1 MNDSSYIP
9 VDGGVCAPQGFLGS
23 AVSCGIKKPEAT
35 RLDLALIYSTE
46 PCVSAGTFTT
56 NRVQAACVK
65 VSREHLRKG
74 DIRAIVANSGNANAC
89 TGARGVEDARGE
101 CTRIAGILG
110 LKPCE
115 VAVCSTGVIGLP
127 MPMMRIYPK
136 FPELAE
142 GLSRDKG
149 HEVAQAVMTSDTK
162 EKIIAIEFMVQ
173 GRPVRIGACCK
184 GAGMINP
191 CMATMLCFITTDAGI
206 SRDVLELCVQS
217 GVKSSFNCITID
229 GDMSTNDTVLVMANG
244 ASGVT
249 LESPED
255 IYAFQQAL
263 AYVML
268 ELAKHIV
275 QDGERVTKFVTVRV
289 TGGRTEDEAKKAA
302 EAVAKSSLVKSS
314 WNGNDPNWGR
324 IIHAVGYCGA
334 KVDEE
339 KIESLLHVVQQ
350 FDPPGVGARDLREC
364 LLLQVKRRLAE
375 MSTPALMNAQIIL
388 ENYFEEFSKKH
399 YEKISKRM
407 RISEEELKEAVD
419 EILKLNPKP
428 GGQISDSSV
437 PGAEKIIPDFNLD
450 IVDGELQLSLNT
462 GDIPELRLNKSYV
475 NMLEDYQKNSN
486 SREKK
491 DVVSFV
497 KYKLNSA
504 RSFIDAVQQRNNT
517 LMLTMTAI
525 VQFQKPFFLTGDESK
540 LKPMILRDIADIT
553 GLDVSTISR
562 VSNSKYIQTW
572 FGIYSLKQFFSGSMP
587 TSSGEEVSTGELKNV
602 LKEIVDGEDK
612 RKPYTDDELVELMN
626 KKGYQIARRTIAKY
640 RQLLD
645 IPVARLRREV

>member
-1 MNDSSYIP
+1 MLKQNL
-9 VDGGVCAPQGFLGS
+9 QQKLGLKINPLQIQL
-23 AVSCGIKKPEAT
+23 IKLLELPTYQLEQRIKEELESNPLLEEGEEKPEPEVDIKEDGDEVDYDENSQEEDNYESSEDEFSLDDYISDEDDIPDYKLTASNASKDDDT
-35 RLDLALIYSTE
+35 REFVLSGGISFRENLVEQL
-46 PCVSAGTFTT
+46 GTQPLGEMDRKICEYIIG
-56 NRVQAACVK
+56 NIDDDGY
-65 VSREHLRKG
+65 LR
-74 DIRAIVANSGNANAC
+74 
-89 TGARGVEDARGE
+89 RGVENIVDDLAFG
-101 CTRIAGILG
+101 AGI
-110 LKPCE
+110 E
-115 VAVCSTGVIGLP
+115 V
-127 MPMMRIYPK
+127 
-136 FPELAE
+136 
-142 GLSRDKG
+142 D
-149 HEVAQAVMTSDTK
+149 D
-162 EKIIAIEFMVQ
+162 
-173 GRPVRIGACCK
+173 
-184 GAGMINP
+184 
-191 CMATMLCFITTDAGI
+191 
-206 SRDVLELCVQS
+206 
-217 GVKSSFNCITID
+217 
-229 GDMSTNDTVLVMANG
+229 
-244 ASGVT
+244 
-249 LESPED
+249 
-255 IYAFQQAL
+255 
-263 AYVML
+263 
-268 ELAKHIV
+268 
-275 QDGERVTKFVTVRV
+275 
-289 TGGRTEDEAKKAA
+289 
-302 EAVAKSSLVKSS
+302 
-314 WNGNDPNWGR
+314 
-324 IIHAVGYCGA
+324 
-334 KVDEE
+334 E
-339 KIESLLHVVQQ
+339 KIESLLRVVQR
-350 FDPPGVGARDLREC
+350 FDPAGVGARDLREC

-375 MSTPALMNAQIIL
+375 TSAPALVNARIIL
-388 ENYFEEFSKKH
+388 ESYFEEFSKKH

-407 RISEEELKEAVD
+407 RISDEELKEAVD

-497 KYKLNSA
+497 KYKLSSA

-525 VQFQKPFFLTGDESK
+525 VQFQKPFFQTGDESK

-587 TSSGEEVSTGELKNV
+587 TISGEEVSTGELKNV

>member
-1 MNDSSYIP
+1 MTASNASKDDDAREFVLSGGISFRENLVEQFGTQHLGEMDRKICEYIIGNIDDDGYLRRDVENI
-9 VDGGVCAPQGFLGS
+9 VD
-23 AVSCGIKKPEAT
+23 
-35 RLDLALIYSTE
+35 DLAF
-46 PCVSAGTFTT
+46 G
-56 NRVQAACVK
+56 
-65 VSREHLRKG
+65 
-74 DIRAIVANSGNANAC
+74 
-89 TGARGVEDARGE
+89 
-101 CTRIAGILG
+101 AGI
-110 LKPCE
+110 E
-115 VAVCSTGVIGLP
+115 V
-127 MPMMRIYPK
+127 
-136 FPELAE
+136 
-142 GLSRDKG
+142 D
-149 HEVAQAVMTSDTK
+149 D
-162 EKIIAIEFMVQ
+162 
-173 GRPVRIGACCK
+173 
-184 GAGMINP
+184 
-191 CMATMLCFITTDAGI
+191 
-206 SRDVLELCVQS
+206 
-217 GVKSSFNCITID
+217 
-229 GDMSTNDTVLVMANG
+229 
-244 ASGVT
+244 
-249 LESPED
+249 
-255 IYAFQQAL
+255 
-263 AYVML
+263 
-268 ELAKHIV
+268 
-275 QDGERVTKFVTVRV
+275 
-289 TGGRTEDEAKKAA
+289 
-302 EAVAKSSLVKSS
+302 
-314 WNGNDPNWGR
+314 
-324 IIHAVGYCGA
+324 
-334 KVDEE
+334 E
-339 KIESLLHVVQQ
+339 KIESLLRVVQR
-350 FDPPGVGARDLREC
+350 FDPAGVGARDLREC

-375 MSTPALMNAQIIL
+375 TSTPALVNARIIL
-388 ENYFEEFSKKH
+388 ESYFEEFSKKH

-407 RISEEELKEAVD
+407 RISDEELKEAVD

-497 KYKLNSA
+497 KYKLSSA

-525 VQFQKPFFLTGDESK
+525 VQFQKPFFQTGDESK

-640 RQLLD
+640 RPLLD

>member
-1 MNDSSYIP
+1 MENI
-9 VDGGVCAPQGFLGS
+9 VD
-23 AVSCGIKKPEAT
+23 
-35 RLDLALIYSTE
+35 DLAF
-46 PCVSAGTFTT
+46 G
-56 NRVQAACVK
+56 
-65 VSREHLRKG
+65 
-74 DIRAIVANSGNANAC
+74 
-89 TGARGVEDARGE
+89 
-101 CTRIAGILG
+101 AGI
-110 LKPCE
+110 E
-115 VAVCSTGVIGLP
+115 V
-127 MPMMRIYPK
+127 
-136 FPELAE
+136 
-142 GLSRDKG
+142 D
-149 HEVAQAVMTSDTK
+149 D
-162 EKIIAIEFMVQ
+162 
-173 GRPVRIGACCK
+173 
-184 GAGMINP
+184 
-191 CMATMLCFITTDAGI
+191 
-206 SRDVLELCVQS
+206 
-217 GVKSSFNCITID
+217 
-229 GDMSTNDTVLVMANG
+229 
-244 ASGVT
+244 
-249 LESPED
+249 
-255 IYAFQQAL
+255 
-263 AYVML
+263 
-268 ELAKHIV
+268 
-275 QDGERVTKFVTVRV
+275 
-289 TGGRTEDEAKKAA
+289 
-302 EAVAKSSLVKSS
+302 
-314 WNGNDPNWGR
+314 
-324 IIHAVGYCGA
+324 
-334 KVDEE
+334 E
-339 KIESLLHVVQQ
+339 KIESLLRVVQR
-350 FDPPGVGARDLREC
+350 FDPAGVGARDLREC

-375 MSTPALMNAQIIL
+375 TSTPALINARIIL
-388 ENYFEEFSKKH
+388 ECYFEEFSKKH

-497 KYKLNSA
+497 KYKLSSA

-525 VQFQKPFFLTGDESK
+525 VQFQKPFFQTGDESK

>member
-1 MNDSSYIP
+1 MYNRKKRLFLTA
-9 VDGGVCAPQGFLGS
+9 VCLSLGLLTGCN
-23 AVSCGIKKPEAT
+23 VGDTKNYK
-35 RLDLALIYSTE
+35 
-46 PCVSAGTFTT
+46 
-56 NRVQAACVK
+56 QAAQDLEQGNYEAALEEYETAISEGVK
-65 VSREHLRKG
+65 PAQSYRGAGVAKLKLGNYEEAITYFNDALKCDKVG
-74 DIRAIVANSGNANAC
+74 KALKKDILSYRAVAYLKVKDYEAALEDCQTLAENYKMDADLYFLTGETALAMDSYEEASANFEQAYGEDATYDRAIQIYGAYLNRDMEADGTRYLEAALSGTAKNAEDHCDRGRVYYYMDDYENA
-89 TGARGVEDARGE
+89 
-101 CTRIAGILG
+101 
-110 LKPCE
+110 
-115 VAVCSTGVIGLP
+115 
-127 MPMMRIYPK
+127 
-136 FPELAE
+136 
-142 GLSRDKG
+142 
-149 HEVAQAVMTSDTK
+149 
-162 EKIIAIEFMVQ
+162 
-173 GRPVRIGACCK
+173 
-184 GAGMINP
+184 
-191 CMATMLCFITTDAGI
+191 
-206 SRDVLELCVQS
+206 
-217 GVKSSFNCITID
+217 
-229 GDMSTNDTVLVMANG
+229 
-244 ASGVT
+244 
-249 LESPED
+249 ES
-255 IYAFQQAL
+255 
-263 AYVML
+263 
-268 ELAKHIV
+268 
-275 QDGERVTKFVTVRV
+275 
-289 TGGRTEDEAKKAA
+289 
-302 EAVAKSSLVKSS
+302 
-314 WNGNDPNWGR
+314 
-324 IIHAVGYCGA
+324 
-334 KVDEE
+334 
-339 KIESLLHVVQQ
+339 
-350 FDPPGVGARDLREC
+350 
-364 LLLQVKRRLAE
+364 
-375 MSTPALMNAQIIL
+375 
-388 ENYFEEFSKKH
+388 
-399 YEKISKRM
+399 
-407 RISEEELKEAVD
+407 ELKQAID

-497 KYKLNSA
+497 KYKLSSA

-525 VQFQKPFFLTGDESK
+525 VQFQKPFFQTGDESK